1 MRLPPPTDWEVE
13 NHHGNQE
20 SLSSLFSPSSPG
32 FTEGARG
39 LTGSQSS
46 QGYRMENDRG
56 TGVADGTFVREMGDG
71 EMVDYGT
78 TTLEEQGPS
87 CDYYGLRHQLSPQMW
102 L

>member
-1 MRLPPPTDWEVE
+1 ME

-20 SLSSLFSPSSPG
+20 SLSSLPSLSSPG

-39 LTGSQSS
+39 LVGSLSI

-56 TGVADGTFVREMGDG
+56 TGASDGTFVREVGYG
-71 EMVDYGT
+71 EMAYCGT

-87 CDYYGLRHQLSPQMW
+87 V
-102 L
+102 